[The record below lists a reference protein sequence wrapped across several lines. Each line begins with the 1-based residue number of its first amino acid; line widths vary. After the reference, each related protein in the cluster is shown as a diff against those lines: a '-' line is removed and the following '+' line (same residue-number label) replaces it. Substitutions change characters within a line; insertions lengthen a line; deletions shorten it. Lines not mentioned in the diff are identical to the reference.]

1 MEKAPNVAVVLSD
14 FGWSDL
20 GTWGSLH
27 EKLPL
32 DKHGNG
38 TTGSELWAHD
48 AAGNVVVTDATDAK
62 KLVAI
67 RGLND
72 FIVVDTKDAL
82 LVCPK
87 SEEQWIKQLVTEMKT
102 RKTR

>member
-1 MEKAPNVAVVLSD
+1 
-14 FGWSDL
+14 
-20 GTWGSLH
+20 
-27 EKLPL
+27 
-32 DKHGNG
+32 
-38 TTGSELWAHD
+38 
-48 AAGNVVVTDATDAK
+48 VVTDAEK
-62 KLVAI
+62 KKKIVAI

-72 FIVVDTKDAL
+72 FIVVDTEDAL

>member
-1 MEKAPNVAVVLSD
+1 VV
-14 FGWSDL
+14 
-20 GTWGSLH
+20 
-27 EKLPL
+27 
-32 DKHGNG
+32 
-38 TTGSELWAHD
+38 
-48 AAGNVVVTDATDAK
+48 ATDAAEVK

-82 LVCPK
+82 LICPK
-87 SEEQWIKQLVTEMKT
+87 SEEQWIKKLVTEMKT